1 MYEKF
6 STFLRIEA
14 LSNKLKD
21 FGVHKSLDH
30 LDAVR
35 QKLSPVTDRFA
46 AFERL

>member
-1 MYEKF
+1 MR
-6 STFLRIEA
+6 SSPPSSRIEA